1 MYQWLL
7 VRKYL
12 FSKIMPLLAAL
23 AVVLCTAMVLVTWSV
38 MGGFLDMFIR
48 SGRTVTGDVVISWP
62 NVGFAYS
69 DELVQKLQADPM
81 VAAATPVIET
91 YGLLGLPDGQQKM
104 VIIRG
109 IDPKTYSGVTSYNDI
124 LWWKPLKEPLE
135 KDEKKEDPRLQSD
148 LSEAMEFYER
158 NGRALSRIDDV
169 TGEEKPAVVLGIEV
183 SGFNWRM
190 EEGFYKPQQFVR
202 HAPDGSETLVN
213 GFLPRDGE
221 VVISVL
227 PLSRKGGVI
236 SQKSRRLPV
245 ANEFQSGLFEAD
257 EKVVFL
263 RLDVLQE
270 MLEMQQAS
278 RIVEGTTP
286 APAAEGE
293 EGESFAYGEVQ
304 ATVIDPARVTQ
315 VLVRGKGDLGTLGA
329 ARPLAAR
336 VEEIY
341 AEFATA
347 HRGEVPGPG
356 TIQVMTWEDQNRT
369 MIAAV
374 QKETGLLLFLF
385 SLISL
390 VAVFLVL
397 AIFWSM
403 IAEKTKDIG
412 IMRALGAGRLGVAGV
427 WVGYGLAI
435 GVVGAVLGG
444 VAAYFIV
451 HNINPIHEW
460 IGTITQK
467 LTGDRILIWDPRIY
481 YFSVIPNTV
490 DPQKAAIVLIGGVLS
505 SAIGAIV
512 PAWRAAAMHPVRALR
527 FE

>member
-48 SGRTVTGDVVISWP
+48 SGRTVTGDVAIAWP
-62 NVGFAYS
+62 NVGFPYA
-69 DELVQKLQADPM
+69 DELVAKLKADPM
-81 VAAATPVIET
+81 IAGATPMIESF
-91 YGLLGLPDGQQKM
+91 GLLGLPDGQNKM
-104 VIIRG
+104 VIVRG
-109 IDPKTYSGVTSYNDI
+109 IDPKTYSEVTAYNDI
-124 LWWKPLKEPLE
+124 LWWKPITTPLE
-135 KDEKKEDPRLQSD
+135 KDVTHEDPRLNPGLRD
-148 LSEAMEFYER
+148 AMEFYQQGGKTLMR
-158 NGRALSRIDDV
+158 VDARSGDA
-169 TGEEKPAVVLGIEV
+169 KPAIVLGIEA

-190 EEGFYKPQQFVR
+190 EEGFYKPQQYVKR
-202 HAPDGSETLVN
+202 AADGSEVLVD

-221 VVISVL
+221 VVLSVL

-236 SQKSRRLPV
+236 AQRSMKMPV

-257 EKVVFL
+257 EKVVFV

-270 MLEMQQAS
+270 MLEMQKA
-278 RIVEGTTP
+278 RRVVDTAGAT
-286 APAAEGE
+286 APGE
-293 EGESFAYGEVQ
+293 EGESPAYGQVA
-304 ATVIDPARVTQ
+304 ATVEDPSRVTQ
-315 VLVRGKGDLGTLGA
+315 VLVRGKGDLGSLGA
-329 ARPLAAR
+329 AVPLKER

-341 AEFATA
+341 REFAKA
-347 HRGEVPGPG
+347 HKGEVPGAS
-356 TIQVMTWEDQNRT
+356 TIQIMTWEDQNRT

-412 IMRALGAGRLGVAGV
+412 IVRALGAGRLGVAGV

-451 HNINPIHEW
+451 HNINPIHDW

-467 LTGDRILIWDPRIY
+467 ITGNRMLIWDPRIY
-481 YFSVIPNTV
+481 YFSVIPNRV
-490 DPQKAAIVLIGGVLS
+490 DPQKAVIVLVGGILS
-505 SAIGAIV
+505 SAIGAII
-512 PAWRAAAMHPVRALR
+512 PAWRAAAMHPVKALR

>member
-1 MYQWLL
+1 MFQWLL

-12 FSKIMPLLAAL
+12 FSKVMPLLAAL

-48 SGRTVTGDVVISWP
+48 SGRTVTGDVVVAWP
-62 NVGFAYS
+62 NVGFPYA
-69 DELVQKLQADPM
+69 DDLVARLQADPA
-81 VAAATPVIET
+81 VAGATPMIES
-91 YGLLGLPDGQQKM
+91 YGLLGLPDGQNKM
-104 VIIRG
+104 VIVRG
-109 IDPKTYSGVTSYNDI
+109 IDPRTYSSVTAYNDI
-124 LWWKPLKEPLE
+124 LWWKPLTVPLE
-135 KDEKKEDPRLQSD
+135 KDVHREDPRLRAD
-148 LSEAMEFYER
+148 LKDAMEFYYQG
-158 NGRALSRIDDV
+158 GRSLMRVDPQS
-169 TGEEKPAVVLGIEV
+169 GEPKPAIVLGIEV
-183 SGFNWRM
+183 STFNWRM
-190 EEGFYKPQQFVR
+190 DEGFYLPQQFHR
-202 HAPDGSETLVN
+202 HAADGSDVLVD

-221 VVISVL
+221 VVLSVL

-236 SQKSRRLPV
+236 SQRSMRMPV

-257 EKVVFL
+257 EKVVFV
-263 RLDVLQE
+263 RLDVLQD
-270 MLEMQQAS
+270 MLEMQKG
-278 RIVEGTTP
+278 RRRVEPGPGTP
-286 APAAEGE
+286 AVSE
-293 EGESFAYGEVQ
+293 EGEAPAYGRVGT
-304 ATVIDPARVTQ
+304 TVEEPARVTQ

-329 ARPLAAR
+329 SRDLRNRVADIYRTFAAD
-336 VEEIY
+336 
-341 AEFATA
+341 
-347 HRGEVPGPG
+347 HPGEVPSPG
-356 TIQVMTWEDQNRT
+356 TIQIMTWEDQNRT

-385 SLISL
+385 SIISL

-412 IMRALGAGRLGVAGV
+412 IVRALGASRMGVAGV

-435 GVVGAVLGG
+435 GIVGALLGG

-467 LTGDRILIWDPRIY
+467 LTGEKILVWDPRIY
-481 YFSVIPNTV
+481 YFSVIPNKV
-490 DPQKAAIVLIGGVLS
+490 DPQKALLVLTGGILS
-505 SAIGAIV
+505 SAVGAII
-512 PAWRAAAMHPVRALR
+512 PAWRAAAMHPVKALR

>member
-12 FSKIMPLLAAL
+12 LSKIMPLLAAL

-38 MGGFLDMFIR
+38 MGGFLDMFIK

-62 NVGFAYS
+62 NVGFPHY
-69 DELVQKLQADPM
+69 DDLVRRLEADPM
-81 VAAATPVIET
+81 VAAAAPMIESF
-91 YGLLGLPDGQQKM
+91 GLLGLPDGQNKM
-104 VIIRG
+104 VIVRG
-109 IDPKTYSGVTSYNDI
+109 IDGMSYSRVTSFHDI
-124 LWWKPLKEPLE
+124 LWWKPLNKPLE
-135 KDEKKEDPRLQSD
+135 KDTLREDPRLD
-148 LSEAMEFYER
+148 PNLLDAMKFYEESGKTLTR
-158 NGRALSRIDDV
+158 PDPMTD
-169 TGEEKPAVVLGIEV
+169 EPKPAIVLGIEV
-183 SGFNWRM
+183 SGFNYRF
-190 EEGFYKPQQFVR
+190 EQGFYRPQQYSVR
-202 HAPDGSETLVN
+202 APDGSETFVD

-221 VVISVL
+221 VVLSVL

-236 SQKSRRLPV
+236 AQRSKRLPV

-257 EKVVFL
+257 EKVVL
-263 RLDVLQE
+263 VRLDVLQD
-270 MLEMQQAS
+270 MLEMQKA
-278 RIVEGTTP
+278 RRVVEAPSP
-286 APAAEGE
+286 AQPEGNG
-293 EGESFAYGEVQ
+293 GESFAYGNTT
-304 ATVIDPARVTQ
+304 ATVEDPARVTQ

-329 ARPLAAR
+329 ARPLRDR
-336 VEEIY
+336 VDTIY
-341 AEFATA
+341 AQFALA
-347 HRGEVPGPG
+347 HPGEVPGPG
-356 TIQVMTWEDQNRT
+356 TIDIATWEDQNRT
-369 MIAAV
+369 MIMAV

-412 IMRALGAGRLGVAGV
+412 VMRALGAGRMGVAAV

-435 GVVGAVLGG
+435 GVVGALLGG
-444 VAAYFIV
+444 ALAYAII

-460 IGTITQK
+460 IGIITQK
-467 LTGDRILIWDPRIY
+467 LTGERVLIWDPRVY

-490 DPQKAAIVLIGGVLS
+490 DPAKAAFVIVGGILS
-505 SAIGAIV
+505 SVLGAII
-512 PAWRAAAMHPVRALR
+512 PAWRAAAMHPVKALR